1 MKKKKNS
8 LLDRSD
14 TVPRQK
20 LLVSELIQLEQDA
33 EAVRVQRGMPILAA
47 DETAVGAVAAVV
59 LDCRSRKVTHL
70 LLGQVPPTAVYR
82 LIPLSLIDRIDG
94 ETVWL
99 RITDSGIVHLPIHQ
113 PEE

>member
-1 MKKKKNS
+1 MQKEKNNPP
-8 LLDRSD
+8 DHSD
-14 TVPRQK
+14 TVSIQK

-33 EAVRVQRGMPILAA
+33 EAVRVQRGMPIRAA
-47 DETAVGAVAAVV
+47 DETAVGVVAAVV

-94 ETVWL
+94 ETVCL
-99 RITDSGIVHLPIHQ
+99 RTTASKIVHLPLHQ
-113 PEE
+113 PEA